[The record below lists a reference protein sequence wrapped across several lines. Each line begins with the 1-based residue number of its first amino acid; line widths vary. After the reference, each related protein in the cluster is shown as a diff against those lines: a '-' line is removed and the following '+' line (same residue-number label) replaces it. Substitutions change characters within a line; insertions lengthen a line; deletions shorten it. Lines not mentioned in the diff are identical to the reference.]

1 MDAIV
6 DLSKNYSF
14 FSIPVAFVLAT
25 IPAIYGKLLAGT
37 NYDLA
42 YPRTFQERVKSDDN
56 MDKAVGARSPELQGP
71 PADRLSDSR
80 VLRHAAVSL
89 EPWLCAIITK
99 NRILRSDAA
108 AANAQETLPLFLGSI
123 LAANVAGV
131 PVRTINLLAAAYLVS
146 RVAYTIVYVWLQENR
161 KLAPIRTLTW
171 NVGVVCWGT
180 LFVKAGY
187 KMLEATS

>member
-14 FSIPVAFVLAT
+14 FSIPVAFALAT
-25 IPAIYGKLLAGT
+25 IPAIYGKSLAGK

-42 YPRTFQERVKSDDN
+42 YPRSFQERVKSDDK
-56 MDKAVGARSPELQGP
+56 MDKA
-71 PADRLSDSR
+71 
-80 VLRHAAVSL
+80 
-89 EPWLCAIITK
+89 TK

-108 AANAQETLPLFLGSI
+108 AANAQETLPLFLGSV

-131 PVRTINLLAAAYLVS
+131 PARTINLLAAAYLVS

-161 KLAPIRTLTW
+161 KFVPIRSLAWT
-171 NVGVVCWGT
+171 VGVACWTT
-180 LFVKAGY
+180 LFVKAGN